1 MVRLAAV
8 PPAALMLGVFLE
20 LLPGR
25 VLSPRAKGWLA
36 FGSGLIALA
45 GALALLPTIAAGGA
59 VDGTLLPWDKGVPLR
74 YHVDGLSLVFVLMA
88 TGIGTAILL
97 YCVRYMAG
105 ECEGATRF

>member
-1 MVRLAAV
+1 VVRLAAV

-20 LLPGR
+20 LLLGR

-59 VDGTLLPWDKGVPLR
+59 VDGTLLPR
-74 YHVDGLSLVFVLMA
+74 SSR
-88 TGIGTAILL
+88 GTRGCHSAI
-97 YCVRYMAG
+97 
-105 ECEGATRF
+105 TWTD